1 MGTGVLYKRA
11 KVLLPGYQPVAPG
24 KLLAIYSA
32 NIAHIAEVK
41 QAMAEL
47 RL

>member
-11 KVLLPGYQPVAPG
+11 KVLHPGYQPVAPG
-24 KLLAIYSA
+24 RLLAIYSA

-41 QAMAEL
+41 QEMVEL
-47 RL
+47 PL